1 MTARRRLAGQGDTRF
16 GGTRGTQHRR
26 GAKEA
31 VGVFAAE
38 ARTSGDTSLNSG
50 QTANSERPVL
60 KLRREQLAETKTKV
74 GERWML
80 ELVD

>member
-60 KLRREQLAETKTKV
+60 KLRREQLAETETKV

>member
-1 MTARRRLAGQGDTRF
+1 M
-16 GGTRGTQHRR
+16 
-26 GAKEA
+26 
-31 VGVFAAE
+31 FAAE

-60 KLRREQLAETKTKV
+60 KLRREQLAETETNV
-74 GERWML
+74 GGRWML